1 MIGDVELAREV
12 HYPPS
17 DVNHTFVSSP
27 GASFRKQL
35 RWLLVQCVWVP
46 DMPHG
51 TDRPYPIRILAFFEM
66 IRPYH
71 VGIRISGNSRG
82 KL

>member
-1 MIGDVELAREV
+1 MAGPLAALTGMNELEMESEGRIDEV
-12 HYPPS
+12 MQTCHM
-17 DVNHTFVSSP
+17 VRVVRIQF
-27 GASFRKQL
+27 
-35 RWLLVQCVWVP
+35 
-46 DMPHG
+46 
-51 TDRPYPIRILAFFEM
+51 RILAFFEM